1 MEYKITKEQ
10 CQSMI
15 NGICSRCGGKLEP
28 IETVDNCGDPTF
40 WQGCNKCSRFDSGV
54 DLVTYLTAKELVE
67 NNNFRPYK
75 HIDYYPNDDE
85 KTIKYKTME
94 QISGACD
101 IVNKTLLI
109 YKKKMSKILK

>member
-67 NNNFRPYK
+67 NKLADYISLSRPLREEP
-75 HIDYYPNDDE
+75 DL
-85 KTIKYKTME
+85 IKRWE
-94 QISGACD
+94 SG
-101 IVNKTLLI
+101 NTER
-109 YKKKMSKILK
+109 IL